1 MEAVMR
7 NGVVGGLLCLVGLQ
21 SQINCQ
27 VNWKNSKVSC
37 KLSGNL
43 KHLRPPVDMDVCD
56 LVSVQNVHHQRTQQ
70 LGKTITTTEDLSYF
84 ANNLMN
90 ERNFVKN
97 LDAINIVRTVGSE
110 GSKKVRN
117 VSLPE
122 MMQEMI

>member
-21 SQINCQ
+21 SQVNCQ
-27 VNWKNSKVSC
+27 VNWKNSKVSYRVT
-37 KLSGNL
+37 SSIS
-43 KHLRPPVDMDVCD
+43 D
-56 LVSVQNVHHQRTQQ
+56 LQSILLVVFVQNVHHQRTQQ

-122 MMQEMI
+122 LMQEMI

>member
-1 MEAVMR
+1 
-7 NGVVGGLLCLVGLQ
+7 
-21 SQINCQ
+21 
-27 VNWKNSKVSC
+27 
-37 KLSGNL
+37 
-43 KHLRPPVDMDVCD
+43 MDVND

-117 VSLPE
+117 VSLPV
-122 MMQEMI
+122 MMQEMT

>member
-21 SQINCQ
+21 SQVNCQ
-27 VNWKNSKVSC
+27 VNWKNSKVRYLVTS
-37 KLSGNL
+37 SISNL
-43 KHLRPPVDMDVCD
+43 QWIADILMVVF
-56 LVSVQNVHHQRTQQ
+56 VQNVHHQRTQQ

-122 MMQEMI
+122 LMQEMI

>member
-21 SQINCQ
+21 SQVNCQ
-27 VNWKNSKVSC
+27 VNWKNSKVRYLVTS
-37 KLSGNL
+37 SISNL
-43 KHLRPPVDMDVCD
+43 QSILMVVF
-56 LVSVQNVHHQRTQQ
+56 VQNVHHQRTQQ

-122 MMQEMI
+122 LMQEMI

>member
-21 SQINCQ
+21 SQVNCQ
-27 VNWKNSKVSC
+27 VNWKNSKVRYLVTS
-37 KLSGNL
+37 SIS
-43 KHLRPPVDMDVCD
+43 D
-56 LVSVQNVHHQRTQQ
+56 LQWILMVVFVQNVHHQRTQQ

-122 MMQEMI
+122 LMQEMI

>member
-21 SQINCQ
+21 SQVNCQ
-27 VNWKNSKVSC
+27 VNWKNSKVSY
-37 KLSGNL
+37 LVTSSIS
-43 KHLRPPVDMDVCD
+43 D
-56 LVSVQNVHHQRTQQ
+56 LQSILMVVFVQNVHHQRTQQ